1 MKKNIFIFSIILL
14 FSFNFFYSLKTSAY
28 EDTLTVKVGYIDYDG
43 FIEKNSDGT
52 YEGYC
57 IEYLNEISKY
67 TNLKY
72 EFIYSS
78 WNRCM
83 EMLKNGTIDLVCTA
97 QYTDEKAQYY
107 DFSKYPCGK
116 EQNVLYVKK
125 DNDTIYYNDYESF
138 NNLKIGVLKNSYQTD
153 TFKEFAEEKNFSYTP
168 VEFYSDTE
176 MVSALNNDK
185 VDAIITGSLSS
196 HKDLKIV
203 STFGSNLFY
212 FMTTKGNTE
221 LLDRIN
227 SAMECINSQNLY
239 YQESLYS
246 KYYGDSS
253 LLNQPL
259 FTKEEIEF
267 INNSSTIKI
276 GTMDD
281 YNPIS
286 YYDKKTKKIA
296 GICPDI
302 FNLISSISGLK
313 FEFINI
319 SNNEDSIDFL
329 REKKADLVNI
339 MEINYLNS
347 SDEICLSK
355 SFFLCNMN
363 VVSKKGYHY
372 NPYENHTLAL
382 DKSFKY
388 YERYINNTYPNYKI
402 IYEDSL
408 YDCLND
414 VNNGKADISFQ
425 NSYVLNYNL
434 QASYFSDLEILPVY
448 NLEHNLCV
456 AALNENDNRIPILI
470 SIINKSI
477 SCLDKRSLDQININN
492 IINKPYDYT
501 FMDTLYKY
509 KYVILIAILS
519 IFIIA
524 FLVIRE
530 LILKEKYINDM
541 ENKNVQL
548 VNAINHAQA
557 ASCAKSDFLSRISHE
572 LRTPLN
578 AIIGLTS
585 IAQKQVDKSS
595 KMNDYLDKIF
605 FSSKMLL
612 NIINDILDMSAIE
625 NEKMKIANSNFDF
638 KKLLISI
645 SNIYYAQC
653 TVKHIDFDLII
664 NRLVHENL
672 IGDSL
677 RLNQILMNLLSNALK
692 FTPNGGYIKLI
703 VTELTEK
710 NNSAFIQF
718 KIQDNGC
725 GMTPEFMERIFSPFE
740 QESADVA
747 QKHGGSGLGLSI
759 VKSLVQLMN
768 GAIKVESNVNEGT
781 TFTVD
786 LSFQI
791 SHKAPSVIDT
801 PDLSKYRTL
810 IIDDNE
816 NTCNYISSILRN
828 IGVSSNYI
836 TSSREALKYIDDE
849 FQKDNKLDI
858 CIIDY
863 EMPDMN
869 GLELT
874 KIIRQKYDSNTIAII
889 ISSYDS
895 ASIKESAKLAGA
907 DLILDKPLFQSSLF
921 NLFMKL
927 TGGKLVNKNADSE
940 KYDFSGC
947 NILLA
952 EDTDFN
958 REIAVELLE
967 MVGAS
972 VDCAENGK
980 EALEKFSSSNPN
992 TYDIILMD
1000 VQMPIMDGYEATERI
1015 RKSSHPDADSIPII
1029 AMTAN
1034 AFTEDIANSL
1044 SAGMNDHVAKPIDTD
1059 LLYSVIEKYITKV

>member
-14 FSFNFFYSLKTSAY
+14 FSFKFFYCMKIFAS

-43 FIEKNSDGT
+43 VIEKKNDGT

-57 IEYLNEISKY
+57 VEYLNEISKY

-72 EFIYSS
+72 EFVYSS
-78 WNRCM
+78 WNRCL
-83 EMLKNGTIDLVCTA
+83 EMLKNGTIDLICTA
-97 QYTDEKAQYY
+97 QYTEERAENY

-125 DNDTIYYNDYESF
+125 DNNKIYYNDYESF

-168 VEFYSDTE
+168 VEFYSDAE
-176 MVSALNNDK
+176 MVSALNSDK

-203 STFGSNLFY
+203 SNFGSDSFY
-212 FMTTKGNTE
+212 FMTTKGNSE

-227 SAMECINSQNLY
+227 SAMECINSENLY

-246 KYYGDSS
+246 KYYGDSA
-253 LLNQPL
+253 LHAQPL

-267 INNSSTIKI
+267 INNSPTIKI
-276 GTMDD
+276 GTMND

-286 YYDKKTKKIA
+286 YYDKKAKKIT

-302 FNLISSISGLK
+302 FDLISSISGLK
-313 FEFINI
+313 FEFIDI
-319 SNNEDSIDFL
+319 PYNEDSIDFL
-329 REKKADLVNI
+329 KEKKADLVSI

-347 SDEICLSK
+347 SEQVSLSK
-355 SFFLCNMN
+355 PFLPYNISAA
-363 VVSKKGYHY
+363 SKKGYNY

-388 YERYINNTYPNYKI
+388 CEPYINSIYPNYKI
-402 IYEDSL
+402 IYENSL
-408 YDCLND
+408 SDCLKAVKKGN
-414 VNNGKADISFQ
+414 ADITLQS
-425 NSYVLNYNL
+425 SYVLNYSLQDPHLSNL
-434 QASYFSDLEILPVY
+434 KILPVY
-448 NLEHNLCV
+448 NLEHNMCV
-456 AALNENDNRIPILI
+456 AALKENDNRIPILI

-477 SCLDKRSLDQININN
+477 SCLDKGSLNQINIDN
-492 IINKPYDYT
+492 IVNKPYAYS
-501 FMDTLYKY
+501 FSDTLCKY
-509 KYVILIAILS
+509 KYVILTAILS
-519 IFIIA
+519 IFIITI
-524 FLVIRE
+524 LVIKE

-541 ENKNVQL
+541 ENKNIQL
-548 VNAINHAQA
+548 VDAINHAQA
-557 ASCAKSDFLSRISHE
+557 ASRAKSDFLSRMSHE
-572 LRTPLN
+572 LRTPIN

-585 IAQKQVDKSS
+585 IAQKHIDEDNR
-595 KMNDYLDKIF
+595 MNDYLHKIF

-638 KKLLISI
+638 KKLLASI
-645 SNIYYAQC
+645 SNIYYSQC
-653 TVKHIDFDLII
+653 TAKHINFDLII

-710 NNSAFIQF
+710 NNNAFIQF
-718 KIQDNGC
+718 KIQDSGC
-725 GMTPEFMERIFSPFE
+725 GMSPEFMEKIFLPFE
-740 QESADVA
+740 QENADVA
-747 QKHGGSGLGLSI
+747 RKYGGSGLGLSI
-759 VKSLVQLMN
+759 VKNLVKLMN
-768 GAIKVESNVNEGT
+768 GAIKVESNINEGT
-781 TFTVD
+781 IFTVD

-791 SHKAPSVIDT
+791 SHKVSSVIDN

-816 NTCNYISSILRN
+816 NTCNYISSILKN
-828 IGVSSNYI
+828 IGVPSNYI
-836 TSSREALKYIDDE
+836 TSSRESLKYIDDE
-849 FQKDNKLDI
+849 FYNDNKFDI

-863 EMPDMN
+863 EMPEMN

-874 KIIRQKYDSNTIAII
+874 KIIRQKYDSNTITII
-889 ISSYDS
+889 ITSYDS

-907 DLILDKPLFQSSLF
+907 DSSLDKPLFQSSLF

-927 TGGKLVNKNADSE
+927 TGGKLVNKNADSS
-940 KYDFSGC
+940 KYDFSSY

-980 EALEKFSSSNPN
+980 EALEKFSSSSPN

-1000 VQMPIMDGYEATERI
+1000 VQMPIMDGYEAAEKI
-1015 RKSSHPDADSIPII
+1015 RKSSHPDAHSIPIV

-1034 AFTEDIANSL
+1034 SFTEDIASSL
-1044 SAGMNDHVAKPIDTD
+1044 SSGMNDHISKPIDTD
-1059 LLYSVIEKYITKV
+1059 VLYSVIEKHISKV